1 MCNCGDPSIN
11 LGNNRSGD
19 IKRNNPKETSQI
31 LNKWVL
37 DNLDRKLL
45 IQEPIYDGYRGII
58 GYVTKNEAGNIVRI
72 FSHNVK
78 IILD

>member
-1 MCNCGDPSIN
+1 MCDCGDPSIN
-11 LGNNRSGD
+11 LGN
-19 IKRNNPKETSQI
+19 IKKDHSKEISQI

-45 IQEPIYDGYRGII
+45 IQEPIYDGYRDII
-58 GYVTKNEAGNIVRI
+58 GYITKNEKGNIVRI
-72 FSHNVK
+72 FSHNIK